1 VLPAGEAK
9 NPGIAHAGG
18 LPRREW
24 KWTFMQ
30 VQFLGVEI
38 GHAMTRV
45 LALDVESASVTA
57 SASAPHEWLS
67 GLPDGCHEQDPA
79 IWLRAVDHAVREVLE
94 ALGEARRSVAGISV
108 TAPPGGVVALDER
121 DQVIRPVKWAGDL
134 SATREAQEISR
145 AFGGAP
151 GLIELTG
158 NAMDPLAMAAQVRW
172 LKLHEPKH
180 FERVRRLMSVQ
191 DFVGYWLSG
200 ETGTSASTAATSGW
214 FEVPERSWSRTLV
227 DFVAPEA
234 AAMLPSGLPPG
245 QPRGVLRSSLAEAWG
260 LEDSVWVGPGAGQ
273 QAAALFAAGIAL
285 PEEMIADLSGEG
297 CLAALSEGARVDF
310 RGEGEIGCDLAG
322 NGFTRMPMR
331 NVVAAPEMIR
341 RHNGWSTADFEKALA
356 ATEAGADG
364 LLFLPYL
371 RGESVPSLPDA
382 SGLLHGITMNNLTPG
397 NLARAAAEGVALGFA
412 YGMSRLLD
420 VGFQPLEVRLTR
432 HAGPAGGQLLADA
445 LGVPV
450 VAVSGGGG
458 ALLGAAMQAAAVW
471 FREQGEALGF
481 EEVAGYMVTVDEE
494 SRCLPDPERHD
505 FYQDLMGRQQ
515 YLAET
520 LHDGGF
526 M

>member
-1 VLPAGEAK
+1 
-9 NPGIAHAGG
+9 
-18 LPRREW
+18 
-24 KWTFMQ
+24 M
-30 VQFLGVEI
+30 QFLGVEI

-45 LALDVESASVTA
+45 LALDVETASVTA
-57 SASAPHEWLS
+57 RASAPHEWLG
-67 GLPDGCHEQDPA
+67 GLPDGCREQDPGM
-79 IWLRAVDHAVREVLE
+79 WLRAVDLAVRQVLDE
-94 ALGEARRSVAGISV
+94 LGELRGSVAGMSV
-108 TAPPGGVVALDER
+108 TAAPGGVVVLDEDDR
-121 DQVIRPVKWAGDL
+121 VIRPVKWGGDL
-134 SATREAQEISR
+134 SAKGEAQEILR
-145 AFGGAP
+145 EFGGAP

-158 NAMDPLAMAAQVRW
+158 NALDASSMAAQVRW

-180 FERVRRLMSVQ
+180 FERARRLMSVE

-227 DFVAPEA
+227 DFVAPEV
-234 AAMLPSGLPPG
+234 AAMLPQGLPPS
-245 QPRGVLRSSLAEAWG
+245 QPRGVLRDALASAWG
-260 LEDSVWVGPGAGQ
+260 LEGQVWVGPGAGQ
-273 QAAALFAAGIAL
+273 QAAALLAAGIAM
-285 PEEMIADLSGEG
+285 PEEVIADLSGDG
-297 CLAALSEGARVDF
+297 CLAGLSEGTRVDY
-310 RGEGEIGCDLAG
+310 RGEGEVGCDLAG

-331 NVVAAPEMIR
+331 NVVSAPEMVR
-341 RHNGWSTADFEKALA
+341 RHNGWSSADFEKALSETA
-356 ATEAGADG
+356 AGADG

-371 RGESVPSLPDA
+371 RGEAVPRLPEA
-382 SGLLHGITMNNLTPG
+382 QGLLHGITMNNLTPG

-412 YGMSRLLD
+412 YGMSRLQD
-420 VGFQPLEVRLTR
+420 MGYEPLEVRLTR

-458 ALLGAAMQAAAVW
+458 PLLGAAMQAAAVW

-494 SRCLPDPERHD
+494 SRCLPDAGRHD
-505 FYQDLMGRQQ
+505 FYQELMGRQQ
-515 YLAET
+515 YLAEV

>member
-1 VLPAGEAK
+1 L
-9 NPGIAHAGG
+9 I
-18 LPRREW
+18 
-24 KWTFMQ
+24 Q

-45 LALDVESASVTA
+45 LALDVETAGVTA

-67 GLPDGCHEQDPA
+67 GLPEGCREQDPA
-79 IWLRAVDHAVREVLE
+79 GWLKAVDHAVREVLAE
-94 ALGEARRSVAGISV
+94 LGDQRSAVAGISV
-108 TAPPGGVVALDER
+108 TAAAGGVVALDED
-121 DQVIRPVKWAGDL
+121 DQVVRPVKWGDDV
-134 SATREAQEISR
+134 SAEAEAREIAR

-158 NAMDPLAMAAQVRW
+158 NLLDARSMAAQVRW

-180 FERVRRLMSVQ
+180 FERTRRLLSVQ

-200 ETGTSASTAATSGW
+200 ELGTSASTAATTGW
-214 FEVPERSWSRTLV
+214 FEVPERAWSRTLV
-227 DFVAPEA
+227 EFVAPEA
-234 AAMLPSGLPPG
+234 AAMLSPGLSPG
-245 QPRGVLRSSLAEAWG
+245 QPRGMLRKPLAEAWG
-260 LEDSVWVGPGAGQ
+260 LGDAVWVGPGAGH
-273 QAAALFAAGIAL
+273 QAASLFAAGLAL

-297 CLAALSEGARVDF
+297 CLAALSEGTRVDF
-310 RGEGEIGCDLAG
+310 RGEGEVGCDLAG

-331 NVVAAPEMIR
+331 NVVAAPEMVR
-341 RHNGWSTADFEKALA
+341 RHNGWSAADFEKALA
-356 ATEAGADG
+356 QTPAGADG

-371 RGESVPSLPDA
+371 RGESVPRLPEA

-412 YGMSRLLD
+412 YGMSRLQD
-420 VGFQPLEVRLTR
+420 VGFEPLEIRLTR
-432 HAGPAGGQLLADA
+432 HPGAAGGQLLADA
-445 LGVPV
+445 MGVPV

-481 EEVAGYMVTVDEE
+481 EEIAGYVVRVDED
-494 SRCLPDPERHD
+494 SRCTPDPARHA
-505 FYQDLMGRQQ
+505 FYQELMGRQQ